1 MADYDVVV
9 VGAGIAGSVCANYL
23 AREGKHVLLLEQ
35 NHQSGG
41 NMSGF
46 TRKGFTFDAGD
57 QSFESLGIV
66 FPILDDL
73 GVYDSQDW
81 IKARYRMV
89 SDDFDFY
96 IDDIATVEEAL
107 RTAFPDEPG
116 FTELFREIREV
127 SGFLDSI
134 YSPRDFPLMHDFS
147 VGRAASLVP
156 WLGRLKRWSTF
167 RYREKACSVIRDPR
181 LRHWLT
187 NIGYYRMP
195 YLFFAGFWHLW
206 SSDYWYPV
214 GGMQALHDRLIA
226 AYTGAGG
233 EVRFRTTVKAIRKHG
248 SGRNAGNTGGA
259 GIAGSSS
266 GETVVETESGE
277 VITAGDVVY
286 AGDYRELVNE
296 VIGPEAFPRRR
307 VTRLRE
313 ARLTEGLVSVYLGLD
328 MTDGELSHHLGG
340 AHHPFVFPNYEVVFP
355 DSSSPADVHR
365 DMWVALNHF
374 GPQSVSAPPDKSTL
388 TLQTYSSYSWENH
401 WRNGGDQFPR
411 TEAYRE
417 LKEQVGHELI
427 ATAERLV
434 PGLRERVE
442 FMDVGTPLSLKR
454 FTRNTEGSSG
464 GWCYDDRVSPVF
476 RFPNLNMIRT
486 PLRNVYACGH
496 YALWPGG
503 VISAVQCGR
512 IVANLVSGRSI
523 LAPLGRR

>member
-1 MADYDVVV
+1 MADYDAIV

-23 AREGKHVLLLEQ
+23 AREGKRVLLLEQ

-46 TRKGFTFDAGD
+46 SRKGFTFDAGD

-81 IKARYRMV
+81 IKARYRMT
-89 SDDFDFY
+89 SDDFDFF
-96 IDDIATVEEAL
+96 IDDIATVEDAL
-107 RTAFPDEPG
+107 RTAFPHEPG
-116 FTELFREIREV
+116 FTELFREIRRV

-147 VGRAASLVP
+147 MRRALALIP

-167 RYREKACSVIRDPR
+167 RYREKACSVIRDPK

-214 GGMQALHDRLIA
+214 GGMQSFHDRLVT
-226 AYTGAGG
+226 AYTAAGG
-233 EVRFRTTVKAIRKHG
+233 EVRFRTTVKTISRHG
-248 SGRNAGNTGGA
+248 SNGTG
-259 GIAGSSS
+259 
-266 GETVVETESGE
+266 EPVVETEAGE
-277 VITAGDVVY
+277 IITARDVVY
-286 AGDYRELVNE
+286 AGDYRALVDR
-296 VIGPEAFPRRR
+296 VIGPQAFPRRR
-307 VTRLRE
+307 VKRLRE
-313 ARLTEGLVSVYLGLD
+313 SRLTEGLVSVYLGLD
-328 MTDGELSHHLGG
+328 MSDDELSRLLGG
-340 AHHPFVFPNYEVVFP
+340 AHHPFVFPNYDVVFP
-355 DSSSPADVHR
+355 DPSSPTDVHR

-374 GPQSVSAPPDKSTL
+374 GPQSISAPPGKSTL
-388 TLQTYSSYSWENH
+388 TLQTYSSYGWENQ
-401 WRNGGDQFPR
+401 WRNGGDQYPR
-411 TEAYRE
+411 TDAYHE
-417 LKEQVGHELI
+417 LKKQVGHELI

-523 LAPLGRR
+523 LAPLSVR